1 MATVRFS
8 WRNLVTLAL
17 VLIFAPVSVASAMPV
32 VWCSAPGGYEA
43 VELSHRSAQH
53 HHHAD
58 HEHDAA
64 DTHAETD
71 GCRDR
76 QLMEASKLA
85 QADLDG
91 IVPFSERVVLL
102 VPALHIARPLQ
113 RPRLAEQTPAPPDP
127 MRVALRSVILLI

>member
-1 MATVRFS
+1 MDTVRFS
-8 WRNLVTLAL
+8 WRNLLSLTL
-17 VLIFAPVSVASAMPV
+17 VLIFAPVSIASAMPV

-53 HHHAD
+53 DHHID

-91 IVPFSERVVLL
+91 IIPFSERVVLPL
-102 VPALHIARPLQ
+102 PALPIARAMQ
-113 RPRLAEQTPAPPDP
+113 RARQAEHPPAHPNSV
-127 MRVALRSVILLI
+127 RAALRSVILLI